1 MTREGLRKFYTYA
14 LNFIVQEEQTSLKEV
29 RRFLTSFKL
38 SEEDIN
44 EILDNLCECSF
55 FTFSNDTFYKIS

>member
-1 MTREGLRKFYTYA
+1 MMREGLRKFYTYA

-38 SEEDIN
+38 SEEDVS
-44 EILDNLCECSF
+44 EILDKLCKCSF
-55 FTFSNDTFYKIS
+55 FTFSNNTFYKIS